1 MDNWLIYLAIVAALI
16 VLLVFLR
23 YGAKAAAVA
32 GAALSALWIYLA
44 GRKGQRT
51 EIENEVAREELNNEI
66 ERNER
71 IVAADRAGDAAR
83 DVPADRLRDPD
94 PFEIK

>member
-1 MDNWLIYLAIVAALI
+1 MDNWLIYLAIVAALL

-32 GAALSALWIYLA
+32 GAALAALWIYLA